1 LYKKRKQIKK
11 INDSKLV
18 VKKIHAKIMKLCSTF
33 VFGLKSFY
41 VLNFTST
48 EKSLLSCV
56 HALWNESALQAE
68 GPTIAHSSSA
78 VAGRNS
84 LSEAKWQ

>member
-1 LYKKRKQIKK
+1 
-11 INDSKLV
+11 
-18 VKKIHAKIMKLCSTF
+18 MKLCSTF

-41 VLNFTST
+41 VLSITST
-48 EKSLLSCV
+48 EKPLPSCV
-56 HALWNESALQAE
+56 HALWNESILQAE
-68 GPTIAHSSSA
+68 GPNIAHSSSA